1 MRCSSSR
8 TYAALNMR
16 RTLAAG
22 ICLIHRLR
30 SASYFFRM
38 QPCMPG
44 CQSDGLY
51 TAVKKTR
58 FAPQGPKNKEQ
69 HENKQKTR
77 KAKMQ
82 RAKARLVAGGCSAS
96 TPLQL
101 PLTAR
106 PGHLSALSSPK
117 HQGPALHAPPAY
129 FPPWRC
135 RFGGPIPSRQ
145 PPDLPAQPPAICI
158 FNWAERNPAQCHSF
172 PPLILSNSFESGQTA
187 KRSSASSC
195 SAFFLILTASGLPAC
210 LRYNPLGDLR
220 REERGFSSRC
230 LAASR

>member
-106 PGHLSALSSPK
+106 PGHLSALSSKTSRASAPC
-117 HQGPALHAPPAY
+117 PAGL
-129 FPPWRC
+129 
-135 RFGGPIPSRQ
+135 
-145 PPDLPAQPPAICI
+145 L
-158 FNWAERNPAQCHSF
+158 
-172 PPLILSNSFESGQTA
+172 PPLALSIWRPDPESPT
-187 KRSSASSC
+187 
-195 SAFFLILTASGLPAC
+195 SGFTSPATSH
-210 LRYNPLGDLR
+210 LHFQLG
-220 REERGFSSRC
+220 
-230 LAASR
+230 